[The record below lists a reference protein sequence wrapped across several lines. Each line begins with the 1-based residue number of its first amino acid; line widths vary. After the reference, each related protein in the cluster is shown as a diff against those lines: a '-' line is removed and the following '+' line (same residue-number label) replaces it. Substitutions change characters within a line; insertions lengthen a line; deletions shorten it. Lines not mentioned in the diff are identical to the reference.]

1 MLEQYEIAS
10 VESLKHHKIEDFH
23 MRCDKVKGNGWL
35 AVAYVLD
42 EDRIVVY
49 AIAHGR
55 KAKQTIKEALS
66 NAIKRM
72 NGEIE

>member
-1 MLEQYEIAS
+1 MSEQYEIAS
-10 VESLKHHKIEDFH
+10 VESLKHHKIEDLR
-23 MRCDKVKGNGWL
+23 MRCDKVNGKGWV
-35 AVAYVLD
+35 AVAYVS
-42 EDRIVVY
+42 EQDRILIY

-55 KAKQTIKEALS
+55 KAKQVIKEALS

>member
-1 MLEQYEIAS
+1 MSEEYEIAS
-10 VESLKHHKIEDFH
+10 IESLTHHKIEDLR
-23 MRCDKVKGNGWL
+23 MRCDKVKNEGWI
-35 AVAYVLD
+35 AVAYVS
-42 EDRIVVY
+42 EQDRIIVY
-49 AIAHGR
+49 AIAYGK